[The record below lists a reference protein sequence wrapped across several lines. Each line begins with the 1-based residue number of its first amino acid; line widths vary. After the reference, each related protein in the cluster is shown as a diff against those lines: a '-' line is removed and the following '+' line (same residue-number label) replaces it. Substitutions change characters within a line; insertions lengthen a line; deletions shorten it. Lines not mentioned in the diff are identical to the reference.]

1 MSKPR
6 RLPLQVG
13 SGNSGPSG
21 YLPVTAETSSESEAG
36 SGNVLFVPD
45 ADSVRFETS
54 AIGCK
59 VSARDPRSRSRQ
71 IQVMCIIDR
80 NILVSFEHRSLW
92 IEVTSLALC
101 EKSGHTIVH

>member
-21 YLPVTAETSSESEAG
+21 YLPVTAGTSSESEAG
-36 SGNVLFVPD
+36 PANVLFGPD
-45 ADSVRFETS
+45 SDSVRFETS

-59 VSARDPRSRSRQ
+59 VSARDAGSRNRQ
-71 IQVMCIIDR
+71 IQVMCVIDG
-80 NILVSFEHRSLW
+80 NILVSFEHRSFW
-92 IEVTSLALC
+92 IEVTIGLAVC
-101 EKSGHTIVH
+101 EKCIVH